1 MSTLPH
7 YLATA
12 RDTNN
17 HTYRLFQMGNYWY
30 AVQSCDNDETVNL
43 TNTSFEDAF
52 AFLNGL
58 GNITSTRWDN

>member
-17 HTYRLFQMGNYWY
+17 NTYRLFQMGNYWY
-30 AVQSCDNDETVNL
+30 SIHNFETDDMVNL
-43 TNTSFEDAF
+43 DNTSFEDAF

-58 GNITSTRWDN
+58 GNITSTRWDS